1 MHITPESQGGL
12 SSIGQLIS
20 GSKMI

>member
-20 GSKMI
+20 GSKMV

>member
-1 MHITPESQGGL
+1 MYITPESQGGL